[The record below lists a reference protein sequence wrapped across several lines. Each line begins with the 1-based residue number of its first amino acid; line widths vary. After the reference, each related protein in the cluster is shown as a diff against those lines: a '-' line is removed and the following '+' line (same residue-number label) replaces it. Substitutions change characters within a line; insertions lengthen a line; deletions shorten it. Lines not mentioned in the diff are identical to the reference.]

1 MTSTRLASS
10 GFSEGFGQGA
20 QSRGLIKPSLGHCYL
35 TIFLFGTVLV
45 PNRKVTPNQKFEP
58 SKGGVCGVP
67 QRHNQERDKG
77 QNFNICVGQNRLNCF
92 CFFFFSLFP
101 AHFLAVTVKGAFQR
115 FYTVPPAI
123 STKCRPICQKSYRR
137 TLFWAGN
144 CMISY
149 MFEKL
154 N

>member
-10 GFSEGFGQGA
+10 GFSEGFGWGA

-77 QNFNICVGQNRLNCF
+77 QNFNICVGQIRLNCF
-92 CFFFFSLFP
+92 SFFFFSLFSSP
-101 AHFLAVTVKGAFQR
+101 LPSRHSQRHLSTVL
-115 FYTVPPAI
+115 
-123 STKCRPICQKSYRR
+123 YRSPR
-137 TLFWAGN
+137 DLH
-144 CMISY
+144 
-149 MFEKL
+149 
-154 N
+154 